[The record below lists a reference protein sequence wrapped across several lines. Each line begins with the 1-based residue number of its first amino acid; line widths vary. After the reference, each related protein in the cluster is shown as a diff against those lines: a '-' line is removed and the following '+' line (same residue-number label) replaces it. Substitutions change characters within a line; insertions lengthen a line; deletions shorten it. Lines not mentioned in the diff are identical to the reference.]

1 MLAKEPT
8 KSLPE
13 IFLTP
18 FPPHKL
24 PGKQEFQEFW
34 ETLRKFLCSN
44 LGKYLDFICFKVTEN
59 STDECLFG
67 LYIHSKELSPNSVL
81 II

>member
-1 MLAKEPT
+1 MLAKVPT
-8 KSLPE
+8 RSLPE

-18 FPPHKL
+18 FPPRKL
-24 PGKQEFQEFW
+24 SGKQELQEFW
-34 ETLRKFLCSN
+34 ETPREFLSSN

-67 LYIHSKELSPNSVL
+67 LHIHSKELSPNSVL